1 MIISALREMK
11 KTVKETEEKI
21 KESEKKIEQMK
32 QMERETIINML
43 KNNADYEFISKVTNK
58 SIKEIKEI
66 EKSMNE

>member
-1 MIISALREMK
+1 
-11 KTVKETEEKI
+11 
-21 KESEKKIEQMK
+21 MK

-66 EKSMNE
+66 EKSMN